1 MAKDKKEEAV
11 RVVKDIMAEVNDG
24 VIRDFR
30 IPALCNAK
38 TGKETGFA
46 VVLTLSAKYEYQNK
60 VLDNWKD
67 RMGAD
72 DYIIQVLRNQL
83 IVRFIF
89 HYKEE

>member
-11 RVVKDIMAEVNDG
+11 RVVKNIMAEVNDG

-30 IPALCNAK
+30 IPALCNVK
-38 TGKETGFA
+38 TCQETGFA
-46 VVLTLSAKYEYQNK
+46 VVLTLSAKYDYSNT

-83 IVRFIF
+83 IVRFNF
-89 HYKEE
+89 HYEEE

>member
-11 RVVKDIMAEVNDG
+11 RVVKDIMAEVNNG
-24 VIRDFR
+24 VIKDFR

-38 TGKETGFA
+38 TCKETGFA
-46 VVLTLSAKYEYQNK
+46 VVLTLSARYDYPNT

-67 RMGAD
+67 RMDAD

-83 IVRFIF
+83 IVRFNF
-89 HYKEE
+89 HNKED